1 MLPALLDIVVRARHR
16 YPTRYLAASFF
27 SWLVVVSRLCVQG
40 GSTAGRPLA
49 LPPRA
54 LLAALAAAGAA
65 GDTATYQALA
75 DSHRD
80 AMVRFVHLFSP
91 LRLPLSPL
99 SPLSLSDNARIHA
112 MKQLAYE
119 GEEYE
124 AGSGA
129 EETYVALGLRFSNV
143 GAAGGKVD
151 GGDVEAARAAVEEQL
166 RRYWTEMMCR

>member
-1 MLPALLDIVVRARHR
+1 
-16 YPTRYLAASFF
+16 
-27 SWLVVVSRLCVQG
+27 
-40 GSTAGRPLA
+40 
-49 LPPRA
+49 
-54 LLAALAAAGAA
+54 
-65 GDTATYQALA
+65 
-75 DSHRD
+75 
-80 AMVRFVHLFSP
+80 MVRFVHLF
-91 LRLPLSPL
+91 LSFTAPSLFPL